1 MKIMDHYIRLR
12 LSFPN
17 EQHIQNSLQE
27 LAAILFCS
35 TKNVKILLKKMREE
49 KLIEWIPGRG
59 RGNKTEIHFLHTF
72 VDAILPHVEEL
83 LKNEKLTEVF
93 LLLKEPLPFLLKEKI
108 EERLNTYFGYTTSD
122 DLYDVL
128 KIPYNRKLLPIDPAF
143 AAVTTESHLI
153 SQIVDTL
160 VRYNEKT
167 DEIEPH
173 LAHTWEVSDNQ
184 LTWTFYLRKGVRFH
198 HGKTLSGK
206 DVIFSFERLQA
217 VQSPFDWLTE
227 EITKI
232 ENPSP
237 LQVIFHLRKPNRF
250 FLHYVSSVQLSILPH
265 DVIIQNHQYIGTG
278 PFKIKSL
285 TEDNIILE
293 AFPDYFKERA
303 LLDQIEF
310 WFIPERSKIRTN
322 YELPNMGCKEEKAVE
337 TEEIGCIYSAFNF
350 QKNGPQHDIFFRKAW
365 AEILDPTSLIQDL
378 GGKRTM
384 PAYSFFPDKSRT
396 MYKET
401 SLYKAKE
408 YLQQSTYNGEIVH
421 IYFFAFKDSEQ
432 DAIWLQK
439 RCEALGI
446 HLQLHPFPITDYF
459 NEYIVK
465 QADIILTGEVLDANL
480 EMAFLHIFKNKSCFV
495 HRFRHPHLQK
505 QIDKLLDQFVAEPSK
520 EKRYNLIYEIEKILS
535 DQYLLVFYYHVL
547 KRRSFPSS
555 LQNVTIDSFGWT
567 DFAKLWIHPHTK

>member
-35 TKNVKILLKKMREE
+35 TKNVKILLKKMSEE
-49 KLIEWIPGRG
+49 KLIDWIPGRG
-59 RGNKTEIHFLHTF
+59 RGNKTEICFLHTF
-72 VDAILPHVEEL
+72 TEAILPHVEEL
-83 LKNEKLTEVF
+83 LKNEKLKEVF
-93 LLLKEPLPFLLKEKI
+93 LLLKEPLPFLLREKI

-122 DLYDVL
+122 NLYDVL

-160 VRYNEKT
+160 VKYNEKT

-173 LAHTWEVSDNQ
+173 LAHTWEVSDDQ
-184 LTWTFYLRKGVRFH
+184 LTWIFYLRKGVRFH
-198 HGKTLSGK
+198 HGTTLSGK

-227 EITKI
+227 GITKI

-237 LQVIFHLRKPNRF
+237 LQVIFHFRKPNRF
-250 FLHYVSSVQLSILPH
+250 FLHYISSVQLSILPH
-265 DVIIQNHQYIGTG
+265 DVMIQTHQYSGTG

-285 TEDNIILE
+285 TEDNVILE

-310 WFIPERSKIRTN
+310 WFIPEQSKIQTN
-322 YELPNMGCKEEKAVE
+322 YELPNTGCNEEKAVE
-337 TEEIGCIYSAFNF
+337 TEEIGCIYAAFNF

-365 AEILDPTSLIQDL
+365 AEIMDPLSLIQDL
-378 GGKRTM
+378 GDNRTM
-384 PAYSFFPDKSRT
+384 PAYSFFPDKSR
-396 MYKET
+396 MMHKET
-401 SLYKAKE
+401 SLSKAKE
-408 YLQQSTYNGEIVH
+408 YLQQSTYNGEIIH
-421 IYFFAFKDSEQ
+421 IYFFAFKGSER

-439 RCEALGI
+439 RCEPLGI
-446 HLQLHPFPITDYF
+446 RLQLHPFLVTDYF
-459 NEYIVK
+459 NEEIAK

-480 EMAFLHIFKNKSCFV
+480 EMAFVHIFKNKSCFV
-495 HRFRHPHLQK
+495 HRFRHPHYHE
-505 QIDKLLDQFVAEPSK
+505 QIEGMLDRFIAEPSK
-520 EKRYNLIYEIEKILS
+520 EKRYEFISTIEKLLS

-547 KRRSFPSS
+547 KRRSFPSA

-567 DFAKLWIHPHTK
+567 DFAKLWIRPHA

>member
-17 EQHIQNSLQE
+17 EQHIQHSLQE

-35 TKNVKILLKKMREE
+35 TKNVKILLKKMSEE

-59 RGNKTEIHFLHTF
+59 RGNKTEVHFLQTF
-72 VDAILPHVEEL
+72 GEAILPHVEEL
-83 LKNEKLTEVF
+83 LKNEKLKEVF
-93 LLLKEPLPFLLKEKI
+93 LLLKEPLPFLLREKI
-108 EERLNTYFGYTTSD
+108 EERLNTYFGHTTSD

-128 KIPYNRKLLPIDPAF
+128 KIPYKRKLLPIDPAF

-160 VRYNEKT
+160 VRYNEET
-167 DEIEPH
+167 DTFEPH
-173 LAHTWEVSDNQ
+173 LAHTWEMSEDQ

-206 DVIFSFERLQA
+206 DVIFSFERLQTIH
-217 VQSPFDWLTE
+217 SPFTWLTE
-227 EITKI
+227 EITSM
-232 ENPSP
+232 NTPSP
-237 LQVIFHLRKPNRF
+237 LQVVFHLRKPNRF
-250 FLHYVSSVQLSILPH
+250 FLHYISSVQLSILPH

-278 PFKIKSL
+278 PFKIKSF
-285 TEDNIILE
+285 TEDHIILE

-303 LLDQIEF
+303 LLDRIEF
-310 WFIPERSKIRTN
+310 WLVPEQSNIQTN
-322 YELPNMGCKEEKAVE
+322 YVLPNMRCEEEKAVE
-337 TEEIGCIYSAFNF
+337 TEEIGCIYAAFNF
-350 QKNGPQHDIFFRKAW
+350 QKDGPQHDIYFRKAW
-365 AEILDPTSLIQDL
+365 AEIMDPTSLIQDL

-401 SLYKAKE
+401 SLSKAKE
-408 YLQQSTYNGEIVH
+408 YLQQSTYNGETIH
-421 IYFFAFKDSEQ
+421 IYFFAFKGSEH

-439 RCEALGI
+439 RCEPLGI

-459 NEYIVK
+459 NEYIVN
-465 QADIILTGEVLDANL
+465 QADIILTGEVLDADL

-505 QIDKLLDQFVAEPSK
+505 QIDKLLDQLIAEPSK
-520 EKRYNLIYEIEKILS
+520 EKRYNLIYEIEKILR

-567 DFAKLWIHPHTK
+567 DFAKLWIRPHTQ